1 MNLSDFNLLLT
12 LALLVG
18 GAYFGERYA
27 HCYIARVGRG
37 APVNTATALSC
48 AVELASS
55 KVGFRWS
62 LHGSTVGLLLGLAI
76 AVLGQNSAMQQWLL
90 VFLLPALTAL
100 WRIDRH
106 LYLLPDALVACVAVL
121 GGAYAYSQALLG
133 AHVLVAVAVYVVL
146 QGVCW
151 LYEALTGRASM
162 GAGDTKLIAALM
174 LWLGLQWL
182 LLFLGLAA
190 VIVLAMNWRRL
201 TSAPVVPFGPPLLFA
216 AVVLLAVQ
224 AWA

>member
-27 HCYIARVGRG
+27 RCYRARVSSG
-37 APVNTATALSC
+37 ASVNAATALSC
-48 AVELASS
+48 AAEVMSS
-55 KVGFRWS
+55 RSGFRWR

-76 AVLGQNSAMQQWLL
+76 AVVGQSSIVQQWLL
-90 VFLLPALTAL
+90 VILLPVATAL

-106 LYLLPDALVACVAVL
+106 LYVLPDALVACVAVL

>member
-1 MNLSDFNLLLT
+1 YHKLRGVTCVLHRGKYTVRMNLSDFNLLLT

-182 LLFLGLAA
+182 LLFL
-190 VIVLAMNWRRL
+190 
-201 TSAPVVPFGPPLLFA
+201 
-216 AVVLLAVQ
+216 
-224 AWA
+224 